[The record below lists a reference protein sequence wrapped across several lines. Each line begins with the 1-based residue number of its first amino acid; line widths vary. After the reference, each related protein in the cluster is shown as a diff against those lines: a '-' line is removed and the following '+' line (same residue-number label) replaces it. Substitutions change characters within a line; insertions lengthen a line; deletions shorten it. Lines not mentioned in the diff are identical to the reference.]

1 MDIRLAVKPCTT
13 TPLRPGQ
20 LGKLIITL
28 LFHDL
33 SNDITFPLRYTP
45 VDAELIPSGELLPV
59 RGTPFDFRQP
69 KRLGEV
75 ERFARHNSPETN
87 SNILNLL
94 EGDLRGARHCEH
106 LQSRLR
112 PQSRYLHFFFASGM
126 YFISRHRTRMSI
138 FSNPDYKCLCV
149 RSGQLQRWSMTGEE
163 CW

>member
-28 LFHDL
+28 RFHDL
-33 SNDITFPLRYTP
+33 SNYIALTLRYTP

-75 ERFARHNSPETN
+75 KRFVRHNSPETN

-94 EGDLRGARHCEH
+94 EGDLEGARHCKH

-112 PQSRYLHFFFASGM
+112 PQSRCLHFFFASGTLSPDTELECR
-126 YFISRHRTRMSI
+126 YFPIQI
-138 FSNPDYKCLCV
+138 INACV
-149 RSGQLQRWSMTGEE
+149 SGPASCRGGV
-163 CW
+163 